1 MSLFEALKKAEPQL
15 NHNLQSSQ
23 LEGAVLLETAGIT
36 KDAADSLII
45 SLDKV
50 MSNIRPH
57 WAEHRYYQKLKK
69 ALLVATD
76 ILY

>member
-1 MSLFEALKKAEPQL
+1 MSLFEALQKAEPQL

-23 LEGAVLLETAGIT
+23 LEGAVLLETAGLT
-36 KDAADSLII
+36 EDSAEILLTVINKA
-45 SLDKV
+45 LPKY
-50 MSNIRPH
+50 RPH

-69 ALLVATD
+69 ALLVAID